1 MLSCIQNL
9 VFRRVQVIPLIAIH
23 CVLHRPGNQTIQSI
37 IFIFSYSLS
46 RSSSS
51 FFYLRRFYY
60 RLISSCFK
68 GFFVFLMILPQV
80 HLRKPCYDFSFLQI
94 KRFKSISPTNARVL
108 EFHLHIQSVG
118 ATGGVYKG
126 QGRIHLELVT
136 RYYKE
141 FLVQNK

>member
-1 MLSCIQNL
+1 MYSSYRLSQ
-9 VFRRVQVIPLIAIH
+9 FIAF
-23 CVLHRPGNQTIQSI
+23 
-37 IFIFSYSLS
+37 FIDQETKLS
-46 RSSSS
+46 RVL
-51 FFYLRRFYY
+51 FLKILFYWIIDFEELS
-60 RLISSCFK
+60 LICINDNLITFKKSSCFSLI
-68 GFFVFLMILPQV
+68 GLLLMILPQV

-94 KRFKSISPTNARVL
+94 KRFKSISPTNAKVL